1 MYLIIFYLLAV
12 ILVVALIYF
21 KKMDTFVGE
30 NTTSSMPMTTSNM
43 TTSSQLSTTSSQ
55 LSTTSSS
62 YPTMEVIDF
71 SVLDMLEKA
80 ERDKKSVEFNKC
92 LSKYRAN
99 PVKPLRDV
107 NELMYSTGECSD
119 NIFDYT
125 GYSDKNRT
133 FLDQLSFW

>member
-1 MYLIIFYLLAV
+1 MYLTIFYLLAV

-21 KKMDTFVGE
+21 KKMDTFVGD
-30 NTTSSMPMTTSNM
+30 NTTSSMPMTTLNM
-43 TTSSQLSTTSSQ
+43 TTSSQLSTS
-55 LSTTSSS
+55 SSS

-71 SVLDMLEKA
+71 SVLDILEKA

-92 LSKYRAN
+92 LSKYRAK

>member
-1 MYLIIFYLLAV
+1 MYLTIFYLLAV

-21 KKMDTFVGE
+21 KKMDTFVGD

-43 TTSSQLSTTSSQ
+43 TTSSQLSTS
-55 LSTTSSS
+55 SSS

-71 SVLDMLEKA
+71 SVLDILEKA

-92 LSKYRAN
+92 LSKYRAK

-133 FLDQLSFW
+133 FLDQLTFW

>member
-12 ILVVALIYF
+12 ILVVVLIYF

-43 TTSSQLSTTSSQ
+43 TTSSQLSTS
-55 LSTTSSS
+55 SSS

-71 SVLDMLEKA
+71 SVLDILEKT

-92 LSKYRAN
+92 LSKYRAK
-99 PVKPLRDV
+99 PVNTLRDV
-107 NELMYSTGECSD
+107 NELMYSTGECND

-125 GYSDKNRT
+125 GYSDKNRK
-133 FLDQLSFW
+133 FLDQISFW

>member
-1 MYLIIFYLLAV
+1 MYLILFYLLAV

-21 KKMDTFVGE
+21 KKMDTFVGG
-30 NTTSSMPMTTSNM
+30 NTTSSQLS

-71 SVLDMLEKA
+71 SVLDILEKTG
-80 ERDKKSVEFNKC
+80 RDKKSVEFNKC
-92 LSKYRAN
+92 LSNYRGT

-107 NELMYSTGECSD
+107 TELMYSIGDCSD
-119 NIFDYT
+119 TIFDYT
-125 GYSDKNRT
+125 GYSDKNRK
-133 FLDQLSFW
+133 FVDQLSFW

>member
-1 MYLIIFYLLAV
+1 MYLTIFYLLAV

-21 KKMDTFVGE
+21 KKMDTFVGD

-43 TTSSQLSTTSSQ
+43 TTSSQLSTS
-55 LSTTSSS
+55 SSS

-71 SVLDMLEKA
+71 SVLDILEKA

-92 LSKYRAN
+92 LSKYSAK

-133 FLDQLSFW
+133 FLDQLTFW

>member
-12 ILVVALIYF
+12 ILVVVLIYF
-21 KKMDTFVGE
+21 KKMDTFVGDT
-30 NTTSSMPMTTSNM
+30 TTSSIPMTTSNMTTSNM
-43 TTSSQLSTTSSQ
+43 TTSSQLSTS
-55 LSTTSSS
+55 SSS

-71 SVLDMLEKA
+71 SVLDILEKA

-92 LSKYRAN
+92 LSKYRAK

-119 NIFDYT
+119 TIFDYT
-125 GYSDKNRT
+125 VYSDKNRT
-133 FLDQLSFW
+133 FLDQLTFW

>member
-21 KKMDTFVGE
+21 KKMDTFVGD

-43 TTSSQLSTTSSQ
+43 TTSSQ

-71 SVLDMLEKA
+71 SVLDMLEKT

-92 LSKYRAN
+92 LSKYRAK

>member
-1 MYLIIFYLLAV
+1 
-12 ILVVALIYF
+12 
-21 KKMDTFVGE
+21 MDTFVGE
-30 NTTSSMPMTTSNM
+30 NTTSSMPMTTSDM
-43 TTSSQLSTTSSQ
+43 TTSSQLSTS
-55 LSTTSSS
+55 SSS

-92 LSKYRAN
+92 LSTYRAT

-107 NELMYSTGECSD
+107 NELMYSKGECSD

-133 FLDQLSFW
+133 FLDQLTFW